1 MCVSTVPEAGDLWPS
16 CCVVLWYHTEKGQKR
31 RKRREK
37 GWKWEMDG
45 RMGSHGAFLW
55 WAKPHVNGTAP
66 FMKVCPSLPRHL
78 LKGPPLRLHWVLHF
92 QHGDHGVWGQGG
104 EGVHPNHV
112 EGLGVWGWNFVI
124 NLFPMAWVPWEWTGS
139 QKNQGLKS
147 ILQNLLSFQ
156 I

>member
-45 RMGSHGAFLW
+45 
-55 WAKPHVNGTAP
+55 KPWGLLMMSQTPCEWHCSIHEGVSPTSSSP
-66 FMKVCPSLPRHL
+66 FERSTSYGCTECYISSMVTMVCGGRE
-78 LKGPPLRLHWVLHF
+78 
-92 QHGDHGVWGQGG
+92 G

-112 EGLGVWGWNFVI
+112 EGLGVWRWNFVI